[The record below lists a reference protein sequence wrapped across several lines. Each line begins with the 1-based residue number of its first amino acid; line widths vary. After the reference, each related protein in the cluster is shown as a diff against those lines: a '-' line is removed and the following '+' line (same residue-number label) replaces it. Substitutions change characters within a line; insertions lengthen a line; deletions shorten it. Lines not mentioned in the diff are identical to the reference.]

1 MHTIQNILNEYSK
14 KNINLFGYLKIA
26 QKWNIIIGET
36 ISKICYPAFF
46 KNGILTLT
54 VADTVWANEIAMNRL
69 NIIKNIKKE
78 TDVIVVEIKTRVGEV
93 NTNELNNNE
102 LNKNSNEENISQS
115 NKEISEEHKKWIS
128 QVIKEAN
135 IEDKRIE
142 EIFYRVLI
150 NSEEDKDA
158 D

>member
-36 ISKICYPAFF
+36 LSKICYPAFF

-54 VADTVWANEIAMNRL
+54 VADTVWANEISMNRL

-78 TDVIVVEIKTRVGEV
+78 TDIIVVEIKTRVGEI
-93 NTNELNNNE
+93 NINENELNNKNDNI
-102 LNKNSNEENISQS
+102 NKSNN
-115 NKEISEEHKKWIS
+115 EISEEHQKWIS
-128 QVIKEAN
+128 KVINEAN

>member
-78 TDVIVVEIKTRVGEV
+78 TDIIVVEIKTRVGEV

-115 NKEISEEHKKWIS
+115 NKEIREEHKKWIS
-128 QVIKEAN
+128 QVMNEAN

-142 EIFYRVLI
+142 EIFYKVLI

>member
-14 KNINLFGYLKIA
+14 KNINLFAYLKIA
-26 QKWNIIIGET
+26 QNWNIIIGET
-36 ISKICYPAFF
+36 LSKICYPAFF

-54 VADTVWANEIAMNRL
+54 VADTIWANEISMNRL

-78 TDVIVVEIKTRVGEV
+78 TDIIVVEIKTRVGEI
-93 NTNELNNNE
+93 NINEEKNNE
-102 LNKNSNEENISQS
+102 LNKNDNEANKSNN
-115 NKEISEEHKKWIS
+115 EISEEHKKWIS
-128 QVIKEAN
+128 KVMKEAN

>member
-14 KNINLFGYLKIA
+14 KNINLFAYLKIA
-26 QKWNIIIGET
+26 QNWNIIIGET
-36 ISKICYPAFF
+36 LSEICYPAFF

-54 VADTVWANEIAMNRL
+54 VADTIWANEISMNRL

-78 TDVIVVEIKTRVGEV
+78 TDIIVVEIKTRIGEI
-93 NTNELNNNE
+93 NINENELNNKNDNI
-102 LNKNSNEENISQS
+102 NKSNNQ
-115 NKEISEEHKKWIS
+115 ISEEHKKWIS
-128 QVIKEAN
+128 KVMKEAN

>member
-36 ISKICYPAFF
+36 LSKICYPAFF
-46 KNGILTLT
+46 KNGVLTLT
-54 VADTVWANEIAMNRL
+54 VADTVWANEISMNRL

-78 TDVIVVEIKTRVGEV
+78 TDIIVVEIKTRVGEV
-93 NTNELNNNE
+93 NIDGLNNNND
-102 LNKNSNEENISQS
+102 NKINISENKS
-115 NKEISEEHKKWIS
+115 NKEISEEHQKWVS
-128 QVIKEAN
+128 KVIKEAN

-150 NSEEDKDA
+150 NSEEDKNA

>member
-36 ISKICYPAFF
+36 LSKICYPSFF

-54 VADTVWANEIAMNRL
+54 VADTVWANEISMNRL

-78 TDVIVVEIKTRVGEV
+78 TDVIVVEIKTRVGEI
-93 NTNELNNNE
+93 NINELKNNNIE
-102 LNKNSNEENISQS
+102 ANKSNN
-115 NKEISEEHKKWIS
+115 EISEEHKKWIS
-128 QVIKEAN
+128 DVMNETN

-142 EIFYRVLI
+142 EIFYNILL

>member
-36 ISKICYPAFF
+36 LSKICYPSFF

-54 VADTVWANEIAMNRL
+54 VADTVWANEISMNRL

-78 TDVIVVEIKTRVGEV
+78 TDVIVVEIKTRVGEI
-93 NTNELNNNE
+93 NINELKGNNELNNNIE
-102 LNKNSNEENISQS
+102 KNKSNN
-115 NKEISEEHKKWIS
+115 EISEEHKKWIS
-128 QVIKEAN
+128 DVMNETN

-142 EIFYRVLI
+142 EIFYKILL

>member
-14 KNINLFGYLKIA
+14 KNINLFAYLKIT

-36 ISKICYPAFF
+36 LSKICYPSFL
-46 KNGILTLT
+46 KNGVLTLT
-54 VADTVWANEIAMNRL
+54 VADTVWANEISMNRL

-78 TDVIVVEIKTRVGEV
+78 TDIIVVEIKTRVGEV
-93 NTNELNNNE
+93 NIDGLNNNND
-102 LNKNSNEENISQS
+102 NKINISENKS
-115 NKEISEEHKKWIS
+115 NKEISEEHQKWIS
-128 QVIKEAN
+128 KVIKEAN

-150 NSEEDKDA
+150 NSEEDKNA

>member
-26 QKWNIIIGET
+26 QKWNLIIGET
-36 ISKICYPAFF
+36 LSKICYPAFF

-78 TDVIVVEIKTRVGEV
+78 TDIIVAEIKTRVGEV
-93 NTNELNNNE
+93 NINESRDNKSNNNY
-102 LNKNSNEENISQS
+102 NEENKS
-115 NKEISEEHKKWIS
+115 NEINEEHKKWIS
-128 QVIKEAN
+128 HVMNEAN

-142 EIFYRVLI
+142 EIFYKILL

>member
-14 KNINLFGYLKIA
+14 KNINLFAYLKIA
-26 QKWNIIIGET
+26 QNWNIIIGET
-36 ISKICYPAFF
+36 LSKICYPAFF

-54 VADTVWANEIAMNRL
+54 VADTIWANEISMNRL

-78 TDVIVVEIKTRVGEV
+78 TDIIVVEIKTRIGEI
-93 NTNELNNNE
+93 NINDLNNNND
-102 LNKNSNEENISQS
+102 NKINISENKS
-115 NKEISEEHKKWIS
+115 NNQISEEHKKWIS
-128 QVIKEAN
+128 KVMREAN

-142 EIFYRVLI
+142 EIFYKILI

>member
-36 ISKICYPAFF
+36 LSKICYPSFF

-54 VADTVWANEIAMNRL
+54 VADTVWANEISMNRL

-78 TDVIVVEIKTRVGEV
+78 TDVIVVEIKTRVGEI
-93 NTNELNNNE
+93 NINELKNNNELNNNFNE
-102 LNKNSNEENISQS
+102 ANKSNN
-115 NKEISEEHKKWIS
+115 EISEEHKKWIS
-128 QVIKEAN
+128 DVMNETN

-142 EIFYRVLI
+142 EIFYNILL

>member
-36 ISKICYPAFF
+36 LSKICYPAFF

-54 VADTVWANEIAMNRL
+54 VADTVWANEISMNRL

-78 TDVIVVEIKTRVGEV
+78 TDIIVVEIKTRVGEI
-93 NTNELNNNE
+93 NINENELNNKNDNI
-102 LNKNSNEENISQS
+102 NKSNN
-115 NKEISEEHKKWIS
+115 EISEEHQKWIS
-128 QVIKEAN
+128 KVMNEAN

-158 D
+158 N

>member
-14 KNINLFGYLKIA
+14 KNINLFAYLKIA
-26 QKWNIIIGET
+26 QNWNIIIGET
-36 ISKICYPAFF
+36 LSKICYPAFF

-54 VADTVWANEIAMNRL
+54 VADTIWANEISMNRL

-78 TDVIVVEIKTRVGEV
+78 TDIIVVEIKTRIGEI
-93 NTNELNNNE
+93 NINELNNN
-102 LNKNSNEENISQS
+102 NKINISENKS
-115 NKEISEEHKKWIS
+115 NNQISEEHKKWIS
-128 QVIKEAN
+128 KVMKEAN

-142 EIFYRVLI
+142 EIFYKILI